1 MIGRP
6 GRLPSCAL
14 LVLCCALPAE
24 AAHILVDVG
33 HTPAQA
39 GAQGASGRAEY
50 LYNRDLAAALARAL
64 AAMGD
69 RVTRIIPG
77 DDGIALAKRPAVAP
91 NADLFVSIHHDS
103 IQQQYIDAGR
113 QGEFAGY
120 AVFVSARNVQAMRSL
135 QCAQAIGEAL
145 RDAGERP
152 SAYHAQPIAGENR
165 PFLDRRFGVHRYD
178 DLVVLH
184 SASMPAVLIEA
195 GVIVNPTEEAR
206 LAQPNTIRKLAAA
219 IAQGAHACL
228 DQGHDDAKP
237 AMGVRHPRGSSP
249 RPFPPP

>member
-1 MIGRP
+1 M
-6 GRLPSCAL
+6 
-14 LVLCCALPAE
+14 
-24 AAHILVDVG
+24 
-33 HTPAQA
+33 
-39 GAQGASGRAEY
+39 
-50 LYNRDLAAALARAL
+50 
-64 AAMGD
+64 
-69 RVTRIIPG
+69 TRIIPG
-77 DDGIALAKRPAVAP
+77 HDGIALVKRPAIAP

-103 IQQQYIDAGR
+103 IRQQYIDAGR

-120 AVFVSARNVQAMRSL
+120 AVLVSARNVQAMRSP

-152 SAYHAQPIAGENR
+152 SAYHAQRIAGENR

-195 GVIVNPTEEAR
+195 GVSVNPTAQAR
-206 LAQPNTIRKLAAA
+206 LSQPNNIRKLTAT

-228 DQGHDDAKP
+228 DHGRDDARP
-237 AMGVRHPRGSSP
+237 PMGVRHGRNLG
-249 RPFPPP
+249 